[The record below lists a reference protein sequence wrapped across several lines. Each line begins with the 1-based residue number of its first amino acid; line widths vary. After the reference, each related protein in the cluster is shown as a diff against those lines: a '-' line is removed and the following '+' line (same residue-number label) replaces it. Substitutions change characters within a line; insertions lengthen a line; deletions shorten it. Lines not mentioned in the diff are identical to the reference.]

1 MQEVHRLQQRIMQL
15 ERTQDKFTQVE
26 EGLRKQNA
34 YLTFLHEIALSLMN
48 RLGLEDLLED
58 IVKRACDLMNTP
70 HGYIYLLEPE
80 VGLLEVKVGLGLY
93 RQYVGAYRE
102 KGKALSGI
110 IWETGQAMMIEN
122 YRSWEG
128 RAAMIEQ
135 PYGWEEIR
143 SAMGAPLKS
152 GHEVVG
158 VIGLGFEEI
167 RRFNQ
172 DDLDFLCRFAAL
184 ASIALD
190 NANLYCALQEELAER
205 KKAEQQ
211 LKRLSLYDAVTGLY
225 NRAYFEQQMQQFELG
240 GCISLG
246 IIVCDV
252 DGLKLVNDTLGHHMG
267 DKMLLA
273 AADVLK
279 ASLWKG
285 DIIARIG
292 GDEFSILM
300 PNSDKRDIE
309 AACQRIRDAIE
320 KYNKSNPKIP
330 LSISVGFA
338 VSNTPKKLS
347 DLFKEADNNMYRDK
361 LFRRRSG
368 RSSIVQT
375 LMKALDARDFIT
387 QGHVEHLQ
395 ELIGMLAVKL
405 GLSKEKIS
413 DLCLLAKF
421 HDIGKVGVSDNILFK
436 PSPLNPEEIVEVQ
449 QHCELGYRIAQSAPE
464 LSPIADWILKHHE
477 WWDGNGYPF
486 GLKEEEIPLECRIL
500 AIVDAYDVM
509 TSDRPYRRALSHEE
523 AIAEL
528 TRCAGSQFD
537 PALVKI
543 FVQVLKEHKEIQE
556 NF

>member
-1 MQEVHRLQQRIMQL
+1 MGYQAQSKLQLMQEVYGLQQRIVQL
-15 ERTQDKFTQVE
+15 ERIQDKFTQVE

-34 YLTFLHEIALSLMN
+34 YLTSLHEIALSLMN
-48 RLGLEDLLED
+48 RLGLENLLED

-128 RAAMIEQ
+128 RAAMIER

-152 GHEVVG
+152 GNEVVG
-158 VIGLGFEEI
+158 VIGLGFEEF

-172 DDLDFLCRFAAL
+172 DDLDSLCRFAAL

-190 NANLYCALQEELAER
+190 NANLYRALQEELAER

-211 LKRLSLYDAVTGLY
+211 LKRLSLYDVVTGLY

-309 AACQRIRDAIE
+309 AACQRIQDAIE
-320 KYNKSNPKIP
+320 MYNKSNPKIP

-413 DLCLLAKF
+413 DLCLLAQF

-449 QHCELGYRIAQSAPE
+449 QHCELGYAS
-464 LSPIADWILKHHE
+464 LSQLL
-477 WWDGNGYPF
+477 N
-486 GLKEEEIPLECRIL
+486 
-500 AIVDAYDVM
+500 
-509 TSDRPYRRALSHEE
+509 YRLLL
-523 AIAEL
+523 I
-528 TRCAGSQFD
+528 GF
-537 PALVKI
+537 
-543 FVQVLKEHKEIQE
+543 
-556 NF
+556 